1 MMTKRN
7 LDYLV
12 PGISVKS
19 VNIKIILSIV
29 AVATYGGQ
37 VVTKDEHLYNVKEE
51 KKYNK
56 FWFLFH

>member
-7 LDYLV
+7 IDYLV

-37 VVTKDEHLYNVKEE
+37 VVTKDDNLFNV
-51 KKYNK
+51 
-56 FWFLFH
+56 